1 MAFLASSLNSTPRAL
16 ASTPARKPCTLAQPV
31 TRLVPYSGLYSPNRD
46 PSTTRASTSR
56 GSNGTRKSADAM
68 PSRSSGSCCGGSAGP
83 AGPGPSLRQFS
94 SDTICRPIRMQSSSS
109 AAK

>member
-16 ASTPARKPCTLAQPV
+16 ASTPARKPWTLTQPV

-68 PSRSSGSCCGGSAGP
+68 PSRSSGSYCGGSAGP

-94 SDTICRPIRMQSSSS
+94 SATICRPIRMQSSSS